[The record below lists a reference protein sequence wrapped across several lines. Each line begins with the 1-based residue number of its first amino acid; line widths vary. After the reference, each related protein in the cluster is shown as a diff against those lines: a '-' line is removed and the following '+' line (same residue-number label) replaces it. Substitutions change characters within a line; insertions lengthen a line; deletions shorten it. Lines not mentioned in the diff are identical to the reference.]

1 MEYCLSLLY
10 IVISYQAFI
19 WCMDVFAA
27 RRYKKRVFAGI
38 SCALCLV
45 LFLLLNVEKE
55 VSIFPAWANIL
66 TNIVVFFTAFQTLY
80 KSPNIAFGLLVTLL
94 YYVIFYFITYAVYV
108 LIAAFLKIS
117 IAELLTTYYPLIMA
131 GNTAHLVVL
140 FLSALFKRIHPK
152 CEDSRIHWQ
161 VLLLMLLFP
170 GASVTVLIEMLPIS
184 NTVPSYNKSVSI
196 CAISLVVANIAVLI
210 LFDWL
215 EASADDREKKLAL
228 TQTVQLQEKNME
240 ALGKAYSDQR
250 KITHDY
256 NAYLETIDGLLKENN
271 IESAK
276 QFIDNLRAKQTTR
289 LLLVNSH
296 HPIMDA
302 LLNQKAYAAKNN
314 DIAIHFEIN
323 DLSKLEV
330 NPVDM
335 TAMLGNLLDNAIEA
349 CLAHKVDK
357 QIQVKALLGKTF
369 YFSIRNTCNPVK
381 IVNDAIATTKPDAEN
396 HGCGIENVKA
406 IIQKYNGEY
415 AMEYEN
421 GWFLFAGEI
430 PNISIS

>member
-1 MEYCLSLLY
+1 
-10 IVISYQAFI
+10 
-19 WCMDVFAA
+19 
-27 RRYKKRVFAGI
+27 
-38 SCALCLV
+38 
-45 LFLLLNVEKE
+45 
-55 VSIFPAWANIL
+55 
-66 TNIVVFFTAFQTLY
+66 
-80 KSPNIAFGLLVTLL
+80 
-94 YYVIFYFITYAVYV
+94 
-108 LIAAFLKIS
+108 
-117 IAELLTTYYPLIMA
+117 
-131 GNTAHLVVL
+131 
-140 FLSALFKRIHPK
+140 
-152 CEDSRIHWQ
+152 
-161 VLLLMLLFP
+161 
-170 GASVTVLIEMLPIS
+170 
-184 NTVPSYNKSVSI
+184 
-196 CAISLVVANIAVLI
+196 
-210 LFDWL
+210 
-215 EASADDREKKLAL
+215 
-228 TQTVQLQEKNME
+228 ME

-250 KITHDY
+250 KITHDF

-276 QFIDNLRAKQTTR
+276 QFIDKLRAKQTTR

-349 CLAHKVDK
+349 CLAHKIDK

-381 IVNDAIATTKPDAEN
+381 IVNDTIATTKPDAEN
-396 HGCGIENVKA
+396 HGFGIENVKA

-415 AMEYEN
+415 AMEYKN

-430 PNISIS
+430 PNIPIS